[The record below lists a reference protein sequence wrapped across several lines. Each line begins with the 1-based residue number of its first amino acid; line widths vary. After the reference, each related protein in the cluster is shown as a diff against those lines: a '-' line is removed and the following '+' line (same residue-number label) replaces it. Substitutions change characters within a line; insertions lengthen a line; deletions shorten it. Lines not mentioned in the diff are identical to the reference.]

1 MTNKASDLRPKS
13 RAKIL
18 PGIAAF
24 PWKTILWTI
33 VILILSFLPG
43 RAFEKVKLFEFSYQ
57 DLIVHFIMYAV
68 FTLLLIVDLSSGKYV
83 YPFKNA
89 EWIIPLLVSAIL
101 GIVTEMV
108 QSLWIAGRFGSIS
121 DFILNMTGSVAAIL
135 FCRIPRMRKRLKL

>member
-1 MTNKASDLRPKS
+1 MTNKASGLRPKS

-18 PGIAAF
+18 PCFAAF

-43 RAFEKVKLFEFSYQ
+43 RAFENVKFFDISYQ

-68 FTLLLIVDLSSGKYV
+68 FTVLLIIDLSSGKYV

-89 EWIIPLLVSAIL
+89 LWIIPLLTSAGL

-121 DFILNMTGSVAAIL
+121 DFILDMTGSVAAIL
-135 FCRIPRMRKRLKL
+135 FCRMPRIRKRLKL